1 MKWTPRIALSL
12 LLLIPL
18 ALGVGYARG
27 QTAPPTDNGIGTSPS
42 ADDEPAAVQSY
53 PEPLLAGR
61 SPCRPRREGDLVV
74 QFLGSFYCDHC
85 SGEYRVPTWLLN
97 GARLCATHFRHIT
110 GHEPPAEPRVNDPA
124 PPEPAPAAPAWQR
137 LVPGLRMRRAEATP
151 GLELQG
157 VRNLRIGEATSTV
170 GDTAVWTLN
179 DEQLVDLVLAAS
191 AHRDDPAPNK
201 AVVRIALLRI
211 LHGTEKP

>member
-1 MKWTPRIALSL
+1 M
-12 LLLIPL
+12 
-18 ALGVGYARG
+18 
-27 QTAPPTDNGIGTSPS
+27 
-42 ADDEPAAVQSY
+42 
-53 PEPLLAGR
+53 
-61 SPCRPRREGDLVV
+61 V

-97 GARLCATHFRHIT
+97 GARLCANHFRHIA
-110 GHEPPAEPRVNDPA
+110 GYEPPAA
-124 PPEPAPAAPAWQR
+124 PTFDTGPEPELPAAAPAWQR
-137 LVPGLRMRRAEATP
+137 LVHGLRMRRAPTTP
-151 GLELQG
+151 GIELQG
-157 VRNLRIGEATSTV
+157 VRNLRLGEATSTV
-170 GDTAVWTLN
+170 GDTAVWTIN